1 MASADEILHSWTA
14 SLSSPATLTLYADD
28 SPVSEEMKQF
38 GLHLAKKT
46 GDALAF
52 EVKKGES
59 HLPFF
64 EASQGI
70 RFFALP
76 GEKLLGLFLYAIQ
89 GPLDNLRSQT
99 AEQLSRIELPATL
112 DLFVAE
118 FCPFCPRIARELI
131 TLARQHPPLH
141 LSLYDGSLFLEEA
154 EKRGVQSAPTLIYDH
169 DIRWSGQ
176 FDVTA
181 AMEVVA
187 GRTPE
192 ELSPDAIQ
200 ALLEEGEA
208 QRVVTMI
215 ADAQKPFDS
224 LGTLLTHEK
233 WAVRLGAMV
242 VMESLAE
249 SDPAIVSM
257 TAATLLQRRDEISS
271 SALGDIIYI
280 AGLSGDAHHLPVLRH
295 ILANSQDQTIR
306 EAAEE
311 SIETLE
317 DKEA

>member
-1 MASADEILHSWTA
+1 MANTDEIIHSWAA
-14 SLSSPATLTLYADD
+14 SIPTPATLTLYTDD
-28 SPVSEEMKQF
+28 SPASVEMKQF
-38 GLHLAKKT
+38 GQNIAQKA
-46 GDALAF
+46 GDALVF
-52 EVKKGES
+52 LFKKGES

-64 EASQGI
+64 ETSRGI

-76 GEKLLGLFLYAIQ
+76 GEKLLTLFLYAIQ
-89 GPLDNLRSQT
+89 GPIDSLKSQT

-131 TLARQHPPLH
+131 TLARQSPSLQ
-141 LSLYDGSLFLEEA
+141 LSIYDGSLFLEEA

-169 DIRWSGQ
+169 DIRWTGQ
-176 FDVTA
+176 FDVAA

-200 ALLEEGEA
+200 ALLEGGDA

-215 ADAQKPFDS
+215 ADAQKPFGS
-224 LGTLLTHEK
+224 LGTLLTQKK
-233 WAVRLGAMV
+233 WSVRLGAMV

-249 SDPAIVSM
+249 SHPSIVSM
-257 TAATLLQRRDEISS
+257 TAAPLLQRRDEIPS

-280 AGLSGDAHHLPVLRH
+280 TGLSGDTDHLPVLHH
-295 ILANSQDQTIR
+295 ILVNSQDQAIR
-306 EAAEE
+306 EAAAEA
-311 SIETLE
+311 IETLE
-317 DKEA
+317 NKET